1 MLYFALGFLTG
12 WVLFKRPEW
21 ANKVIATVAEKAR
34 TGIFKF

>member
-1 MLYFALGFLTG
+1 MFYFLLGILTG

-21 ANKVIATVAEKAR
+21 ANKALATISEKAR